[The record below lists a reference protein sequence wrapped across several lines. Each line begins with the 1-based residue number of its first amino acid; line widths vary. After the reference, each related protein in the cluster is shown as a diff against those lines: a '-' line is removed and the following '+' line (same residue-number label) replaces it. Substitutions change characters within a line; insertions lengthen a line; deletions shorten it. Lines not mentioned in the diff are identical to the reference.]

1 MLLFDSLSQPGFLW
15 LRYFIVILQIQY
27 ICITIAPNVL
37 FVWLRVLYLK
47 NNYIFPPQL
56 KTLYL
61 KQPGKNNIFSV
72 LSATDWKPFT
82 QRSGKDVQNVHK
94 YSTHTLSSAFALL
107 SAYCSQTN
115 PSNFMSCWGQL
126 LPLIHRDWSQVHLHN
141 WFSVFPW
148 IPEQVC
154 PPLVSAARTACRI
167 QDGQLWLMMR
177 LFSEAMGER
186 LW

>member
-1 MLLFDSLSQPGFLW
+1 M
-15 LRYFIVILQIQY
+15 
-27 ICITIAPNVL
+27 
-37 FVWLRVLYLK
+37 WLRVLYLK
-47 NNYIFPPQL
+47 NNYIFPPLL

-115 PSNFMSCWGQL
+115 PSNFMSPWGQL
-126 LPLIHRDWSQVHLHN
+126 LPLIHRDRSQVHLHN

-167 QDGQLWLMMR
+167 QDGQLWLMMC